1 MTHAAEWRPEASDGA
16 ARAGYL
22 TLTHGTVETPAF
34 MPVGTRA
41 AVRALDTHDLTAVG
55 TQIVLAN
62 TYHLMLR
69 PGAQLVA
76 DMGGLHGF
84 MAWNRPILTDSGGY
98 QILSLEPRIT
108 EDGAT
113 FRSVYD
119 GSVVRLTPEEAVGVQ
134 QLLGP
139 DVAMVLDVC
148 LALPAPPEEV
158 REAMELTLRWAERSL
173 AAHTRPDQAL
183 FGIVQGG
190 TDPDLRR
197 ESAARTAALGFA
209 GFGIGGLSVGETP
222 EERNRALEAVMP
234 ELPDDRVRYVM
245 GLGDAE
251 GVLDAVARGADL
263 FDCVWPTRLARHGRV
278 LTSAG
283 DFNLRRAEF
292 AEDPAPLAPDCP
304 CLTCGTY
311 SRAYLRHLLLT
322 RELAVHRLLS
332 LHNLTFTLGLLRD
345 TRRAIVAG
353 TFEDF
358 RAEVVERRRRVGHE
372 PPPS

>member
-41 AVRALDTHDLTAVG
+41 AVRALDTHDLSAVG
-55 TQIVLAN
+55 TQMVLAN

-148 LALPAPPEEV
+148 LALPAPAEEV

>member
-1 MTHAAEWRPEASDGA
+1 MTHAAEWRLEASDGA

-148 LALPAPPEEV
+148 LALPAPAEEV

-222 EERNRALEAVMP
+222 EERNQALEAVMP

>member
-41 AVRALDTHDLTAVG
+41 AVRALDTHDLSAVG
-55 TQIVLAN
+55 TQMVLAN

>member
-222 EERNRALEAVMP
+222 EERNQALEAVMP

>member
-1 MTHAAEWRPEASDGA
+1 M
-16 ARAGYL
+16 
-22 TLTHGTVETPAF
+22 
-34 MPVGTRA
+34 
-41 AVRALDTHDLTAVG
+41 
-55 TQIVLAN
+55 
-62 TYHLMLR
+62 
-69 PGAQLVA
+69 A

-148 LALPAPPEEV
+148 LALPAPAEEV